1 MKQKA
6 EEAKRAREEKCAKVK
21 ERKEEL
27 KLLEEEKNK
36 RIREKIAAEEKKK
49 TAAKPKRIPKKPLFS
64 LKKPNGDKAAP
75 NSKPKTKRRQAVEL
89 SPKAAPRKNS
99 DDDVENYGI
108 YDLSSADETDDEEIP
123 KKTVPNWA
131 SGAHLEAAL
140 VCQFS
145 QPPPDLEGIFGVVS
159 EPDLNQIFP
168 LQNGPF
174 RDRTSSASWD
184 SPFWNPRIGTAT
196 LPTTHVWFPFW
207 FIRTVIK

>member
-1 MKQKA
+1 M
-6 EEAKRAREEKCAKVK
+6 
-21 ERKEEL
+21 
-27 KLLEEEKNK
+27 
-36 RIREKIAAEEKKK
+36 
-49 TAAKPKRIPKKPLFS
+49 
-64 LKKPNGDKAAP
+64 
-75 NSKPKTKRRQAVEL
+75 
-89 SPKAAPRKNS
+89 
-99 DDDVENYGI
+99 
-108 YDLSSADETDDEEIP
+108 SSADETDDEEIP

-196 LPTTHVWFPFW
+196 LPTTQGS
-207 FIRTVIK
+207 TVATASSGAVLDEQAEEQANNNNESGGGKWKSLL